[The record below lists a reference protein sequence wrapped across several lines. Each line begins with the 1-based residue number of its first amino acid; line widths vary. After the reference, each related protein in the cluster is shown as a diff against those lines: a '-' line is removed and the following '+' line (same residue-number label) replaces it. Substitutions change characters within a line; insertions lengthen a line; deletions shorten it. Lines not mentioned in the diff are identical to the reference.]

1 MIRYKA
7 SLKNDETG
15 IKFLVGVLEY
25 AERIGYDY
33 ILWDWLVI
41 DNTYD
46 YFQIGT
52 SHFLAENRIPPTWF
66 SDRTPIPTSTIFCM
80 SGSRICGTNKESLR

>member
-52 SHFLAENRIPPTWF
+52 SHFLAENRIPPH
-66 SDRTPIPTSTIFCM
+66 
-80 SGSRICGTNKESLR
+80 GSLIGRRYPLRPFFV